1 MFARADNPCRIFVED
16 GKETSK
22 MLQTCYKYVSE
33 LLLTKLLL
41 ILEKKSAYVCIMFA
55 QTKKISRLC
64 VIFLKK
70 YLEISTENYT
80 FANVILNTIFYLK
93 KTNTYWWSAS
103 RCEVRGIRFL
113 YRFYLVFFYT
123 SFGFINDK
131 MTKFFKI

>member
-1 MFARADNPCRIFVED
+1 MFARIDSLCRIFVK
-16 GKETSK
+16 GWRLGLK
-22 MLQTCYKYVSE
+22 MLQTYYNHIAE
-33 LLLTKLLL
+33 MLLMWLLL

-103 RCEVRGIRFL
+103 RCEVGGIRFL